1 MIFEKQSL
9 ITFIPLRQEHFPL
22 LSVWLQ
28 TPHVAQWWQEGKVWD
43 LDAVTEKYNSYVR
56 GYKVNEF
63 GNSRPI
69 RSFIIVYG
77 LLPIG
82 YIQMY
87 DVHNFERDD
96 DFEII
101 KTIIPER
108 CASFDLFIGQIEYIG
123 KGIGTAVLVKFLK
136 EYIFTQF
143 SACYVDTHK
152 DNTRAIGAYKKAGF
166 EMLGSLEGATVHFLM
181 LKSDFKK
188 VFSKT

>member
-9 ITFIPLRQEHFPL
+9 VTFIPLRQEHFRL

-28 TPHVAQWWQEGKVWD
+28 KPHVAQWWQEGKVWD
-43 LDAVTEKYNSYVR
+43 LDAVTEKYNSCVYS
-56 GYKVNEF
+56 YKINEL

-69 RSFIIVYG
+69 RAFIIMYSQV
-77 LLPIG
+77 PIG

-87 DVHNFERDD
+87 DVDDFARDGE
-96 DFEII
+96 FEII

-108 CASFDLFIGQIEYIG
+108 CATFDVFIGDAAYVG

-166 EMLGSLEGATVHFLM
+166 EMLGSLEGATIHFLM
-181 LKSDFKK
+181 LKNDFEK
-188 VFSKT
+188 VCFKT